1 MYVRQFMV
9 SQVFTVNPD
18 QTIVDV
24 MALMREKRI
33 RRCPVVEKGKL
44 VGFVTDGD
52 LREVAPSPATTLSI
66 WELNHLIA
74 KTTVREIAIKKV
86 ITCHPDMRLEDAASL
101 MIEHKITGLPVIEGD
116 KLVGIITLV
125 EIVGAFLDV
134 MGARSPGKRLVIEAR
149 DQIGIISDLGAA
161 TKENDVNIAS
171 LAVFHRNENRV
182 RILVHLD
189 GDEEAEVENSLEK
202 KGYLIT
208 K

>member
-9 SQVFTVNPD
+9 SQVITVSPD
-18 QTIVDV
+18 QTIVAV
-24 MALMREKRI
+24 MALMKEKRI

-44 VGFVTDGD
+44 VGFITDGD
-52 LREVAPSPATTLSI
+52 LRAVTPSPASTLSI
-66 WELNHLIA
+66 WELNHLIE
-74 KTTVREIAIKKV
+74 KTTIREVALKKV
-86 ITCHPDMRLEDAASL
+86 VTCRPDTRLEDAASL
-101 MIEHKITGLPVIEGD
+101 MTDHKITGLPVVEDD

-134 MGARSPGKRLVIEAR
+134 MGSRSPGKRVVIEAK
-149 DQIGIISDLGAA
+149 DQIGVISDLGLA

-171 LAVFHRNENRV
+171 LAVFHRSENRV

-189 GDEEAEVENSLEK
+189 GDRVAEVEAALEK
-202 KGYLIT
+202 KGYQIT